1 MPGPL
6 IQFFGVI
13 GPRIA
18 NTGLTF
24 PPQDTSLLSNY
35 TIPVDTG
42 TTPRIDDF
50 STLQLRSGLV
60 SALGGDGKPAAIL
73 AQFNVPAGTAVGSA
87 FEIIPPVPLEAPCQ
101 LSNPCNE
108 LGFQLTNIRGESVD
122 MSGNRWSASILL
134 TIYE

>member
-24 PPQDTSLLSNY
+24 PPRDTSLLSNY

-73 AQFNVPAGTAVGSA
+73 ARDARSLGSWVGTDTG
-87 FEIIPPVPLEAPCQ
+87 P
-101 LSNPCNE
+101 
-108 LGFQLTNIRGESVD
+108 
-122 MSGNRWSASILL
+122 
-134 TIYE
+134 

>member
-35 TIPVDTG
+35 TIPVDTE

-50 STLQLRSGLV
+50 SALQLRSGLV